1 MSVFRRSISWMAP
14 ALLGI
19 AGGFVGGRLSS
30 PPAVHAQVQ
39 PRVIPPQRAISAAP
53 VEARGFVL
61 MDEHGRKRGE
71 LGFDQQGRP
80 ALRFF
85 DESGKV
91 VWTGGAVSALP
102 LAQR

>member
-1 MSVFRRSISWMAP
+1 MSALRRSVSWMAP

-30 PPAVHAQVQ
+30 PPAVHAQVR

-71 LGFDQQGRP
+71 LGFNGRGQP
-80 ALRFF
+80 TLRFF

-91 VWTGGAVSALP
+91 IWTGGAVTPLP

>member
-1 MSVFRRSISWMAP
+1 MSVLRRNILWMAP

-19 AGGFVGGRLSS
+19 AGGFVGGRLSL

-39 PRVIPPQRAISAAP
+39 PRVIPPQRAISSTP
-53 VEARGFVL
+53 MEARSFVL
-61 MDEHGRKRGE
+61 VDGQGRKRGE
-71 LGFDQQGRP
+71 LGFDRSGQP

-91 VWTGGAVSALP
+91 VWTGGAVTPMP

>member
-1 MSVFRRSISWMAP
+1 MSVLRRSISWIAP

-19 AGGFVGGRLSS
+19 AGGFVGGRLSL
-30 PPAVHAQVQ
+30 PPTVHAQAR
-39 PRVIPPQRAISAAP
+39 PGVIPPQRAISAAP
-53 VEARGFVL
+53 MEAGSFVL
-61 MDEHGRKRGE
+61 VDEQGRKRGE
-71 LGFDQQGRP
+71 LGFDRRGQP

-91 VWTGGAVSALP
+91 VWTGGAVTPMP

>member
-1 MSVFRRSISWMAP
+1 MSLFRRSVFWIAP
-14 ALLGI
+14 ALLGV
-19 AGGFVGGRLSS
+19 AGGFVGGRLAS
-30 PPAVHAQVQ
+30 PPAVHAQAQ
-39 PRVIPPQRAISAAP
+39 PRLIPPQRAISRAP

-61 MDEHGRKRGE
+61 MDESGRKRGE
-71 LGFDQQGRP
+71 LGFDREGRP

-91 VWTGGAVSALP
+91 VWTGGAVTPLP

>member
-1 MSVFRRSISWMAP
+1 MSVFRRSIAWMAP
-14 ALLGI
+14 ALLGV

-30 PPAVHAQVQ
+30 PPAVHAQAR
-39 PRVIPPQRAISAAP
+39 PRLIPPLRKAP
-53 VEARGFVL
+53 DSPLEARGFVL
-61 MDEHGRKRGE
+61 MDAQGRKRGE
-71 LGFDQQGRP
+71 LGFDRQGRP

-91 VWTGGAVSALP
+91 VWTGGVVTPLP

>member
-1 MSVFRRSISWMAP
+1 MSVLRRSVSWMAP

-19 AGGFVGGRLSS
+19 AGGFVGGRLSL
-30 PPAVHAQVQ
+30 PPAVHAQA
-39 PRVIPPQRAISAAP
+39 PGVIPPQRAISAVP
-53 VEARGFVL
+53 MEARSFVL
-61 MDEHGRKRGE
+61 VDGQGRKRGE
-71 LGFDQQGRP
+71 LGFDRSGQP

-91 VWTGGAVSALP
+91 VWTGGAVTPMP